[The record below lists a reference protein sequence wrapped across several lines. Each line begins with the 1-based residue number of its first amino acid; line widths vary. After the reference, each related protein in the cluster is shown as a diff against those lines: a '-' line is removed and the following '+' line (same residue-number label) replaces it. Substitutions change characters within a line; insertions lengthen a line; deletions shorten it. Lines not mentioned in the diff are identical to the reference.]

1 MPHPHMPHHVPF
13 SGSLVGMAIG
23 VIVIPVI
30 ILGLLFTIAR

>member
-1 MPHPHMPHHVPF
+1 MPHHVPF